1 MATCM
6 LRVIITFICKLQVGD
21 LGCREAIRDTNA
33 LKLPRRIIMFLGGC
47 SSSVTWDG
55 LNEVGFGVE
64 CFEFLIF
71 VTS

>member
-33 LKLPRRIIMFLGGC
+33 LKLPRRISMFLGD
-47 SSSVTWDG
+47 V
-55 LNEVGFGVE
+55 VRP
-64 CFEFLIF
+64 
-71 VTS
+71 